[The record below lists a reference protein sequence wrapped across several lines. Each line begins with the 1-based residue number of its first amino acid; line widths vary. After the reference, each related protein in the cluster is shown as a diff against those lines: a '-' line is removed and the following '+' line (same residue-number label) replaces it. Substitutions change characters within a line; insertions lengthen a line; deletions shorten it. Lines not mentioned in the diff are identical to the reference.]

1 MATKRTPQQQTYYNA
16 ELARERQGWSAAAGQ
31 VSQQQKN
38 YDAEIARERQG
49 FADAYSALHPTWVPD
64 AADNVTL
71 SHPITPLVFDPMLDP
86 TYAAA
91 YSGVQNAN
99 QHAQANYDYQGH
111 SIGQQYGYDSG
122 GGLISSGA
130 DLNPYAVAAVM
141 KRNYDNSVRGTNNS
155 YAAQGQLYSGALKNA
170 QASNDYNYG
179 LQSDQT
185 QRAAQNAYH
194 NSQLSLQGTQDAGSA
209 QLAAL
214 IGPAL
219 ASFLANQK
227 GY

>member
-1 MATKRTPQQQTYYNA
+1 MATKRTPQQQKYYDA
-16 ELARERQGWSAAAGQ
+16 ELARERQG
-31 VSQQQKN
+31 
-38 YDAEIARERQG
+38 
-49 FADAYSALHPTWVPD
+49 FANAQSALHPTWVPS
-64 AADNVTL
+64 AAAQAVL
-71 SHPITPLVFDPMLDP
+71 PQPITPSVFDPMLDP
-86 TYAAA
+86 SYAAA
-91 YSGVQNAN
+91 YSGIQNAN

-155 YAAQGQLYSGALKNA
+155 YAAQGQLYAGSLKNA

-219 ASFLANQK
+219 ANFLANQK